1 MRKCCLWIVPLMLSV
16 LPLGVHAQ
24 KPENKPA
31 DAKRDPKFKEDKSLE
46 ISKEEAIAKAKKEQE
61 KGVDTIKYED
71 FVGTQKKMQD
81 LKLPILQQQ
90 ESQLKRQL
98 QIMRSDDKRR
108 VEYMFRLADIYVQY
122 EQIYKFRYGESVEL
136 LGNAKT
142 PADKTKFEKEK
153 ANNMRLQKKYLEDA
167 LKELNTITTTKAFA
181 DWARMDEVLFKLGD
195 IARELGYQ
203 DIMQEKF
210 RNLLRNY
217 PQSAFV
223 PKVHL
228 AFAEFYFKQGRNGL
242 KLATDYYMKVVN
254 NPKVKEGDNIHI
266 YFYARRMLG
275 WCYFNLQD
283 FPKAQSEFLFVAQNA
298 KQETLKKQTRREV
311 VMAYSMK
318 GNREQ
323 AFNFFTHQLGAE
335 YARDLYLMLAN
346 EYFTQGNM
354 ANMIWVYEDLIKRF
368 PQDAAR
374 CDWLQQIYQGYKL
387 DNIMDKME
395 DSLKKIVVA
404 MSDLKKQ
411 FGEKKMETMVCV
423 DFAKRNLYDQA
434 KRSYI
439 KYDKAKAKASEET
452 EKLLNYSASLYKE
465 FLEYFPNDDDV
476 YDMRYD
482 YAQLLGDRAYNLEK
496 ISKNEQEIRE
506 SFRTAAREYSTLLKW
521 DKVPK
526 GMTQQMFEKNRE
538 DIGNNTVGLYFRVLD
553 VDFAKENKQRDK
565 RSEDYLKRRNCLAA
579 KQKTEA
585 AGKKFTQK
593 CPEFEK
599 NLPIP
604 QDLKDVIDVF
614 NLYVKYVKTGK
625 NLAIIKYNRAMIYYM
640 YRNFSE
646 AIPLFADTIRTTFQ
660 IDPQMALESALY
672 LMIAYDAEDRFEEMV
687 EMITELLKPTYNP
700 MFNISAE
707 AKKFRVRLEAK
718 KLENMEMEV
727 AKRGEEGR
735 YREAGDMLTAM
746 AREFK
751 SDANKV
757 IQYYT
762 SASIAFE
769 KAGMIG
775 LAIGSLRELQSN
787 YGSGATK
794 DNPQVVNSYIRLG
807 QLFEQIAM
815 FDAAAA
821 AFENFFSRYPKDPDA
836 VRAARRAVQLTWWS
850 GDLKGAEKKAMEFIE
865 KLYKMGAA
873 QFKGDV
879 SYLFFMLHQFHEDR
893 KTKDGQSAGL
903 GMTQHFLGKY
913 IEIMGRNQ
921 VDDLM
926 IRVLAKQGKILWDQS
941 CPVPTR
947 YGICMSIVYVEKK
960 SKTDTWKVATVRFEK
975 RDRGKVRNALDKFEE
990 AIKVYNRWKA
1000 TQTIHGAMDGT
1011 DKANRINEA
1020 LDAVALAKFH
1030 LAEAS
1035 YEEVISMELPE
1046 FTIKSKKEQDKS
1058 MKDLMKWIETQA
1070 KLIEKNKKL
1079 YEEAASL
1086 MLGKKVNSWYI
1097 PAAGRF
1103 GAIYKNY
1110 VTKLKNMKFGKEIEA
1125 NIEVKLMFQDTLS
1138 SAANFEKMEEF
1149 AKAGF
1154 EDCVKKA
1161 QKSGRYDE
1169 WFEFCENEL
1178 AEIRRSVS
1186 PVSDEVWG
1194 APDFKDTKIS
1204 RSTVAPVPVR

>member
-1 MRKCCLWIVPLMLSV
+1 MRKCCLWIVSV
-16 LPLGVHAQ
+16 MMVALPWVASAQ
-24 KPENKPA
+24 KP
-31 DAKRDPKFKEDKSLE
+31 DAKRDPKFKEDKTLE

-61 KGVDTIKYED
+61 KGADTIKYED
-71 FVGTQKKMQD
+71 FVGTQKKVQD

-98 QIMRSDDKRR
+98 QIMRATDKRR
-108 VEYMFRLADIYVQY
+108 VEYLFRLADIYVQY
-122 EQIYKFRYGESVEL
+122 EQIYKFRFGESVEAI
-136 LGNAKT
+136 GNAKT
-142 PADKTKFEKEK
+142 AADKARFEKEK
-153 ANNMRLQKKYLEDA
+153 NENMRRQKKYLEDA
-167 LKELNTITTTKAFA
+167 LKELNNITTTKAFA

-210 RNLLRNY
+210 RKLLREF
-217 PQSAFV
+217 PQSNFV
-223 PKVHL
+223 PNVHL

-254 NPKVKEGDNIHI
+254 NPKSKGTNI

-298 KQETLKKQTRREV
+298 KQETLKKQTRRE
-311 VMAYSMK
+311 
-318 GNREQ
+318 Q

-354 ANMIWVYEDLIKRF
+354 ANMIWVFEDLIKRF
-368 PQDAAR
+368 PQDAQR

-404 MSDLKKQ
+404 MNDLKKQ
-411 FGEKKMETMVCV
+411 FGDKKMETTMCV

-439 KYDKAKAKASEET
+439 KYDKAKGKASEDT
-452 EKLLNYSASLYKE
+452 EKLLNYSAALYRE
-465 FLEYFPNDDDV
+465 FLEYFPTDDDA

-482 YAQLLGDRAYNLEK
+482 YAQLRSDMAYNLQK
-496 ISKNEQEIRE
+496 LSKNEQDIRE
-506 SFRTAAREYSTLLKW
+506 GFRIAAREYSTLLKW
-521 DKVPK
+521 EKLPK

-538 DIGNNTVGLYFRVLD
+538 DIGNNTVNLYFEVLG
-553 VDFAKENKQRDK
+553 VDFEKENKNRDQK
-565 RSEDYLKRRNCLAA
+565 QADYLKRRNCLAA

-593 CPEFEK
+593 CPEFQK

-614 NLYVKYVKTGK
+614 NLYVKYVKSGK
-625 NLAIIKYNRAMIYYM
+625 NLAVIKYNRAMIYYM

-646 AIPLFADTIRTTFQ
+646 AIPLFADTIRTTHTT
-660 IDPQMALESALY
+660 DPQMALESALY

-687 EMITELLKPTYNP
+687 EMITELLKPVYNP
-700 MFNISAE
+700 MFNLNAG
-707 AKKFRVRLEAK
+707 AKQFRVRLEAK

-735 YREAGDMLTAM
+735 YREAGDMLTQM

-751 SDANKV
+751 SDPNKV

-762 SASIAFE
+762 SASVAFE
-769 KAGMIG
+769 KAGMVG
-775 LAIGSLRELQSN
+775 LAIGSLKELQSI

-794 DNPQVVNSYIRLG
+794 DRPQVVNSYIRLG

-821 AFENFFSRYPKDPDA
+821 SYENFFSRYPKDPDA

-850 GDLKGAEKKAMEFIE
+850 GDLKGAEKKAQDFIE
-865 KLYKMGAA
+865 KLYRMGAA

-893 KTKDGQSAGL
+893 KTKNGQSAGV
-903 GMTQHFLGKY
+903 GMTQHFLAKY
-913 IEIMGRNQ
+913 IEIMGKNK

-926 IRVLAKQGKILWDQS
+926 IRVLSKQGKILWDQS

-960 SKTDTWKVATVRFEK
+960 SKTDKWKVATVRFEK
-975 RDRGKVRNALDKFEE
+975 RDRGKVRAAVEKFEA
-990 AIKVYNRWKA
+990 AIKVYNTWKG
-1000 TQTIHGAMDGT
+1000 TQTIHGSLDGA
-1011 DKANRINEA
+1011 DKNLRINEA

-1046 FTIKSKKEQDKS
+1046 LTMKTKKDQEKS
-1058 MKDLMKWIETQA
+1058 MKDIMKWIETQT

-1079 YEEAASL
+1079 YEEAAAL
-1086 MLGKKVNSWYI
+1086 QLGKKVNSWYI

-1110 VTKLKNMKFGKEIEA
+1110 VTKLKNMRFGKEIED
-1125 NIEVKLMFQDTLS
+1125 NIELKLEIQDMFS
-1138 SAANFEKMEEF
+1138 KSYEKMEEF

-1154 EDCVKKA
+1154 EACVKNA

-1186 PVSDEVWG
+1186 PVSDEVWA

-1204 RSTVAPVPVR
+1204 RSTVVPVPIR

>member
-1 MRKCCLWIVPLMLSV
+1 MRKCCLWIVPLLLAV
-16 LPLGVHAQ
+16 LPLGVMAQ
-24 KPENKPA
+24 KTENKPE
-31 DAKRDPKFKEDKSLE
+31 AKRDTKFKEDKTLE
-46 ISKEEAIAKAKKEQE
+46 ISKEEAIARAKKEQD
-61 KGVDTIKYED
+61 KGADTIKYED
-71 FVGTQKKMQD
+71 FVGTQKKVQD

-90 ESQLKRQL
+90 EGQLRRQL

-108 VEYMFRLADIYVQY
+108 VEYLFRLADIFVQY
-122 EQIYKFRYGESVEL
+122 EQIYKFRYGESVEA

-142 PADKTKFEKEK
+142 DADKVKFEKEK
-153 ANNMRLQKKYLEDA
+153 NNNMRLQKKYLEDA
-167 LKELNTITTTKAFA
+167 LKELNNITTTKAFA

-210 RNLLRNY
+210 RKLLREY
-217 PQSAFV
+217 PQSNYV
-223 PKVHL
+223 PNVHL

-254 NPKVKEGDNIHI
+254 NPKSKDTSI

-323 AFNFFTHQLGAE
+323 AFNYFTHQLGAE

-354 ANMIWVYEDLIKRF
+354 ASMIWVFEDLIKRF
-368 PQDAAR
+368 PQDAQR

-395 DSLKKIVVA
+395 ASLKQIVVA
-404 MSDLKKQ
+404 MNDLKKQ
-411 FGEKKMETMVCV
+411 FGDKKMETTMCV

-439 KYDKAKAKASEET
+439 KYDKAKGKASEDT
-452 EKLLNYSASLYKE
+452 EKLLNYSAALYRE
-465 FLEYFPNDDDV
+465 FLEFFPTDDDA

-482 YAQLLGDRAYNLEK
+482 YAQLRSDMAYNLQK
-496 ISKNEQEIRE
+496 ISKNEQDIRE
-506 SFRTAAREYSTLLKW
+506 GFRIAAREYSVLLKW
-521 DKVPK
+521 EKIPK
-526 GMTQQMFEKNRE
+526 NMTPQMFEKNRE
-538 DIGNNTVGLYFRVLD
+538 DIGNNTVNLYFEVLG
-553 VDFAKENKQRDK
+553 VDFEKENKNRDQK
-565 RSEDYLKRRNCLAA
+565 QADYLKRRNCLAA

-593 CPEFEK
+593 CPEFQK
-599 NLPIP
+599 NMPIP
-604 QDLKDVIDVF
+604 QDLKDVIEVF
-614 NLYVKYVKTGK
+614 NLYVKYVKVGK
-625 NLAIIKYNRAMIYYM
+625 NLSVIKYNRAMIYYM
-640 YRNFSE
+640 YRNFND
-646 AIPLFADTIRTTFQ
+646 AIPLFADTIRTSYAT
-660 IDPQMALESALY
+660 DPQMSLEAALY
-672 LMIAYDAEDRFEEMV
+672 LMIAYDAEDRFEDMV
-687 EMITELLKPTYNP
+687 EMITELLKPTYNS
-700 MFNISAE
+700 MFNLNPA
-707 AKKFRVRLEAK
+707 AKQFRARLELK

-735 YREAGDMLTAM
+735 YREAGDMLTQM

-751 SDANKV
+751 SDVNKV

-762 SASIAFE
+762 SASVAFE
-769 KAGMIG
+769 KAGMVG
-775 LAIGSLRELQSN
+775 LAIGSLKELQSN

-794 DNPQVVNSYIRLG
+794 DHPQVVNSYIRLG

-821 AFENFFSRYPKDPDA
+821 SYDVFFSRYPKDPDA

-893 KTKDGQSAGL
+893 KTKDGQSAGI
-903 GMTQHFLGKY
+903 GMTQHFLTKY
-913 IEIMGRNQ
+913 LEVMGSKG

-960 SKTDTWKVATVRFEK
+960 SKTDKWKVATVRFEK
-975 RDRGKVRNALDKFEE
+975 RDRGKVRAAAEKFNE
-990 AIKVYNRWKA
+990 AIKVYNRWKTA
-1000 TQTIHGAMDGT
+1000 QTIFGALDGV
-1011 DKANRINEA
+1011 DKTNRINEA

-1046 FTIKSKKEQDKS
+1046 LTMKTKKDQEKS
-1058 MKDLMKWIETQA
+1058 MKDIMKWIETQT

-1079 YEEAASL
+1079 YEEAAAL
-1086 MLGKKVNSWYI
+1086 QLGKKVNSWYI

-1110 VTKLKNMKFGKEIEA
+1110 VTKLKNMKFGKEIED
-1125 NIEVKLMFQDTLS
+1125 NIELKLEIQDMFGKS
-1138 SAANFEKMEEF
+1138 YEKMEEF

-1154 EDCVKKA
+1154 ESCVKNA

-1186 PVSDEVWG
+1186 PVSDEVW
-1194 APDFKDTKIS
+1194 ASPDFKDTKIS
-1204 RSTVAPVPVR
+1204 RSTVVPVPIR

>member
-1 MRKCCLWIVPLMLSV
+1 MRKCCLWIVPVLLTV
-16 LPLGVHAQ
+16 LPYGAFAQ
-24 KPENKPA
+24 KPDNKPA
-31 DAKRDPKFKEDKSLE
+31 TGKREASFKEDKSLE

-61 KGVDTIKYED
+61 KGVGTIKYED

-90 ESQLKRQL
+90 EGQLRRQL

-108 VEYMFRLADIYVQY
+108 VEYLFRLADIFVQY
-122 EQIYKFRYGESVEL
+122 EQIYKFRFGESVEL

-142 PADKTKFEKEK
+142 AADKAKYEKEK

-167 LKELNTITTTKAFA
+167 LKELNAITTNKAFA

-210 RNLLRNY
+210 RTLLRNY
-217 PQSAFV
+217 PNSNFV

-311 VMAYSMK
+311 VMAYSMR
-318 GNREQ
+318 GNKEQ

-335 YARDLYLMLAN
+335 YSRDLYLMLAN

-354 ANMIWVYEDLIKRF
+354 ANMIWVFDDLIKRF
-368 PQDAAR
+368 PQDAQR
-374 CDWLQQIYQGYKL
+374 CEWLQQIYQGYKL
-387 DNIMDKME
+387 DNILDKME
-395 DSLKKIVVA
+395 DSLKKLVLT
-404 MSDLKKQ
+404 MTEMKKQ
-411 FGEKKMETMVCV
+411 FGDKKMETMVCT

-439 KYDKAKAKASEET
+439 KYDKAKGKASDET

-465 FLEYFPNDDDV
+465 FLEYFPTDDDV

-496 ISKNEQEIRE
+496 NSKNEQEIRE
-506 SFRTAAREYSTLLKW
+506 AFRVAAREFSVLLKVE
-521 DKVPK
+521 KAPK
-526 GMTQQMFEKNRE
+526 DMTPQMFEKNRE
-538 DIGNNTVGLYFRVLD
+538 DIGNNTVALYFRVLG
-553 VDFAKENKQRDK
+553 VDFAKEEKQRDK
-565 RSEDYLKRRNCLAA
+565 KADDYLKRRNCLNA

-593 CPEFEK
+593 CPAFEK

-614 NLYVKYVKTGK
+614 NLYVKYVKAGK

-640 YRNFSE
+640 YRNFND
-646 AIPLFADTIRTTFQ
+646 AIPLFADTIRTSYQ
-660 IDPQMALESALY
+660 LDPQMSLEAALY
-672 LMIAYDAEDRFEEMV
+672 LMIAYDAEDRFEDMV
-687 EMITELLKPTYNP
+687 DMITELLKPTYNP
-700 MFNISAE
+700 MFNISPD
-707 AKKFRVRLEAK
+707 AKKFRARLEAK

-751 SDANKV
+751 SDAAKV

-794 DNPQVVNSYIRLG
+794 DQPQVVNSYIRLG

-815 FDAAAA
+815 FDAAASA
-821 AFENFFSRYPKDPDA
+821 YENFFGRYPKDPDA

-850 GDLKGAEKKAMEFIE
+850 GDLKGAERKAMDFIE

-879 SYLFFMLHQFHEDR
+879 SYLYFMLHQFHEDR
-893 KTKDGQSAGL
+893 KTKDGQSAGT

-913 IEIMGRNQ
+913 IEIMGRNK
-921 VDDLM
+921 VEDLT

-947 YGICMSIVYVEKK
+947 YGICMSIVYVERK

-975 RDRGKVRNALDKFEE
+975 RDRGKVRAASEKFTE
-990 AIKVYNRWKA
+990 AINVYNRWKG
-1000 TQTIHGAMDGT
+1000 TQTIHGALDGT
-1011 DKANRINEA
+1011 DKTNRINEA

-1046 FTIKSKKEQDKS
+1046 FTIKTKKDQEKS
-1058 MKDLMKWIETQA
+1058 IKDIMKWIETQT
-1070 KLIEKNKKL
+1070 KLMEKNKKL

-1086 MLGKKVNSWYI
+1086 MLGKRVNSWYI

-1103 GAIYKNY
+1103 GAIFKNF

-1125 NIEVKLMFQDTLS
+1125 NIEVKLEIQDMFS
-1138 SAANFEKMEEF
+1138 KSYEKMEEL

-1194 APDFKDTKIS
+1194 SPDFKDTKIS